1 MSVVHAIFSAK
12 IKRCSHILAQRWS
25 IDLFARFVNRK
36 NLGWQGCVSCLCGKE
51 S

>member
-1 MSVVHAIFSAK
+1 MIVVRAIFLAK
-12 IKRCSHILAQRWS
+12 IKRCSHILAQGCS

-36 NLGWQGCVSCLCGKE
+36 NLGQQGFVSCLCGKE